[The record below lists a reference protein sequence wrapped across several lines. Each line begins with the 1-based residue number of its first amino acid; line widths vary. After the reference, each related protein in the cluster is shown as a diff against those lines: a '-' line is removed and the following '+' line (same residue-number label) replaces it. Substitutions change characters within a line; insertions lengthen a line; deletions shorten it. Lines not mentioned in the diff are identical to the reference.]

1 MRARPPRL
9 LLAGLLALASLSA
22 AAAGWDAGRVS
33 DWFSHLDSF
42 HARFSQ
48 RVTDADGKPVQTSE
62 GEVWIKR
69 PGRFRWNYERPF
81 EQQVVADGRH
91 LWTYDPELEQATVKP
106 IGDVLGVTP
115 AALLSGVQPFAEMV
129 TVGGGERQGDEV
141 LFRLRPRQPGDE
153 VSGLQVGFRG
163 DSLVL
168 IRLHDSFGNT
178 TEIRFSDEQVNVP
191 IDAARFRVELPED
204 TDILGVE

>member
-1 MRARPPRL
+1 MRARLPLP

-48 RVTDADGKPVQTSE
+48 RVTDADGNPVQTSE

-106 IGDVLGVTP
+106 IGEVLGVTP

-129 TVGGGERQGDEV
+129 TVGDGERQGDEV
-141 LFRLRPRQPGDE
+141 LFR
-153 VSGLQVGFRG
+153 
-163 DSLVL
+163 
-168 IRLHDSFGNT
+168 
-178 TEIRFSDEQVNVP
+178 
-191 IDAARFRVELPED
+191 
-204 TDILGVE
+204 